1 MALNQPVQGEQAMDN
16 DPNTHP
22 ATRAQ
27 ADFPVDRPVQALLR
41 DHDMVR
47 RLADVYLNSE
57 SMEARQ
63 QAALRIVPTID
74 RHSRLE
80 ESVFYPAVRQVDS
93 AMIDHF
99 RQDHQQAD
107 DLVATLLSM
116 SLDEPE
122 TEEIV
127 RELISVTMG
136 HMLEEED
143 NFFPKLEQARLDMT
157 AIGVEMQAFDANL
170 IPAQAQGNGRRAAK

>member
-1 MALNQPVQGEQAMDN
+1 MEN
-16 DPNTHP
+16 DQNTNPGTSGHEP
-22 ATRAQ
+22 
-27 ADFPVDRPVQALLR
+27 FPVDRPVQALLR

-47 RLADVYLNSE
+47 KLARVYLNSE
-57 SMEARQ
+57 SMEARK
-63 QAALRIVPTID
+63 QAALQILPAID
-74 RHSRLE
+74 NHSRLE

-99 RQDHQQAD
+99 KQDHQKVD

-122 TEEIV
+122 TDDLM
-127 RELISVTMG
+127 RDLISMTMG

-143 NFFPKLEQARLDMT
+143 NFFPKLDLARLDMT
-157 AIGVEMQAFDANL
+157 AIGLEMQAFAANL
-170 IPAQAQGNGRRAAK
+170 VPVQAQANGQRAS